1 MVKTFSIPRNTRN
14 IEGRF
19 LLIVAGIHCVHH
31 LQYISLQYGIVIMA
45 CSSLL
50 VEGGQ
55 FVLLLGLLLLG
66 AGSLGPGRLDPG
78 GRGAGGLT
86 HLHPL
91 HD

>member
-1 MVKTFSIPRNTRN
+1 
-14 IEGRF
+14 
-19 LLIVAGIHCVHH
+19 
-31 LQYISLQYGIVIMA
+31 MA
-45 CSSLL
+45 CASLL

-55 FVLLLGLLLLG
+55 LVLLLGLLLLG

-91 HD
+91 QDYAAAAAACNSCSHGSTAYGAGSWRRLRVIPIIRK